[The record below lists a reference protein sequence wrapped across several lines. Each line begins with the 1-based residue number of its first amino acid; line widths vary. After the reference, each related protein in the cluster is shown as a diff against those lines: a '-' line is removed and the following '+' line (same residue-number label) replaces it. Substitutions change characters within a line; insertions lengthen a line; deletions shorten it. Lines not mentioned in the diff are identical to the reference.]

1 MEYRN
6 IRAKLHVGPVH
17 KFPAFSDVAMY
28 WYSETWYGDVTAV
41 DAAA

>member
-6 IRAKLHVGPVH
+6 IKAKLHVGPVH
-17 KFPAFSDVAMY
+17 KCPAFSDVAMY
-28 WYSETWYGDVTAV
+28 WYSDVTAV